1 MRSEYLLHLK
11 AIKKIC
17 HLESRARGIDARILL
32 IYIDPEL
39 AKQDS

>member
-11 AIKKIC
+11 AITKIC
-17 HLESRARGIDARILL
+17 HLELHARGIGAHILL